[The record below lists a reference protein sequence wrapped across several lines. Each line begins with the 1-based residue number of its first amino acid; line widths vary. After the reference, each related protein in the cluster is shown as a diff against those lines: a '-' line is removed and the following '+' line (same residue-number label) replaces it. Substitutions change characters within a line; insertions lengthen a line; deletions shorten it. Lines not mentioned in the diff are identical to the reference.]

1 MGICTI
7 GNILSSVK
15 SVYRLVDFSIA
26 IFSWCYTKHL
36 AKALAEIS
44 CCLKSSRQG
53 NLIDRHIGLFQ
64 QGCGMF

>member
-36 AKALAEIS
+36 AKALAEIP
-44 CCLKSSRQG
+44 CCLKTYY
-53 NLIDRHIGLFQ
+53 
-64 QGCGMF
+64 